1 MFDIINHKL
10 FKMKKIFLM
19 LSLFASVYTSAH
31 GEFYVGLHYFKVKSE
46 YAKEFI
52 EAEKNYFS
60 KIHKARIDSGD
71 KIAWDMWK
79 LQNNDMNDG
88 ETIFVFAHLQDINK
102 PFRMGNPS
110 KMFSETELRMVRKQR
125 SNMVLGSKF
134 IQTVFKG
141 GFVPSSGTPPKIA
154 ILNFIDA
161 KAGKW
166 YDLENTLINEISPQ
180 RRKSKFIKSWGLHK
194 IVSPREDD
202 SDYIIASFY
211 SSMDDYYKRGVIT
224 TKPSKSQIERMN
236 KLNSMRDIVRQEVLQ
251 LVLSER

>member
-1 MFDIINHKL
+1 ML
-10 FKMKKIFLM
+10 FL
-19 LSLFASVYTSAH
+19 LASVCISAQ
-31 GEFYVGLHYFKVKSE
+31 GEFYVGLHYIKVKSE

-52 EAEKNYFS
+52 EVEKNYFS

-79 LQNNDMNDG
+79 LQNNDMNDS
-88 ETIFVFAHLQDINK
+88 ETIFVFAHLQDIDK
-102 PFRMGNPS
+102 PFRMGNPN
-110 KMFSETELRMVRKQR
+110 KMFSASELKMVRKQR
-125 SNMVLGSKF
+125 SKMVIGTKF
-134 IQTVFKG
+134 VQTVFKG
-141 GFVPSSGTPPKIA
+141 GFVPADGTPPKIA
-154 ILNFIDA
+154 ILNFINA

-180 RRKSKFIKSWGLHK
+180 IRKSNFIKSWGVHK

-211 SSMDDYYKRGVIT
+211 SSMNDYYKRGVNTI
-224 TKPSKSQIERMN
+224 KPSKSGIERIN
-236 KLNSMRDIVRQEVLQ
+236 KLNKMRNVVRQEVLE

>member
-1 MFDIINHKL
+1 
-10 FKMKKIFLM
+10 MKKTFLILFL
-19 LSLFASVYTSAH
+19 LSSLCISAQ
-31 GEFYVGLHYFKVKSE
+31 GEFYVGLHYIKVKSE

-52 EAEKNYFS
+52 EVEKKYFS

-79 LQNNDMNDG
+79 LQNNDMNDS
-88 ETIFVFAHLQDINK
+88 ETIFVFAHLQDIDK
-102 PFRMGNPS
+102 PFRMGNPN
-110 KMFSETELRMVRKQR
+110 KMFSASELKMVRKQR
-125 SNMVLGSKF
+125 IKMVIGTKF
-134 IQTVFKG
+134 VQTVFKG
-141 GFVPSSGTPPKIA
+141 GFVPADGTPPKIA
-154 ILNFIDA
+154 ILNFINA

-180 RRKSKFIKSWGLHK
+180 IRKSNFIKSWGVHK

-211 SSMDDYYKRGVIT
+211 SSMNDYYKRGVNTI
-224 TKPSKSQIERMN
+224 KPSKSRIERMN
-236 KLNSMRDIVRQEVLQ
+236 KLNKMRDVVRQEVLE

>member
-1 MFDIINHKL
+1 
-10 FKMKKIFLM
+10 MKKTILLLFL
-19 LSLFASVYTSAH
+19 LVSVSISAQR
-31 GEFYVGLHYFKVKSE
+31 EFYVGLHYFKVKSE
-46 YAKEFI
+46 YAQEFI

-79 LQNNDMNDG
+79 LKNNDMNKS
-88 ETIFVFAHLQDINK
+88 ETVFVFAHLQDINK
-102 PFRMGNPS
+102 PFRMGNPN
-110 KMFSETELRMVRKQR
+110 KMFSESELKMVRKKR

-141 GFVPSSGTPPKIA
+141 GFVPSEGTPPKIA
-154 ILNFIDA
+154 ILNFINA

-166 YDLENTLINEISPQ
+166 FDLENTLINEISPLIK
-180 RRKSKFIKSWGLHK
+180 KSNFIKSWGVHK

-211 SSMDDYYKRGVIT
+211 SSMNDYYKRGVNT
-224 TKPSKSQIERMN
+224 KKPSKSRIKRMN
-236 KLNSMRDIVRQEVLQ
+236 KLSTMREGVRQEVLE